1 MTSEGAGW
9 GEWAEGFSGEG
20 AERAASLAS
29 MALTA
34 LRFSSALSSELRS
47 SSLTGSPTMI
57 KLQPDQS
64 ESAKSAAV
72 LARTGA
78 VCLQCS
84 FRACSYTFISH
95 VRLYCWAAGDACPG
109 DVFSPAHPA
118 HTLLTHAIVF
128 PRRGF
133 HQTPAAVTSSPS
145 TSRSGTARL
154 ASTCAL
160 ERAPT
165 AMCRYDCFPCA
176 AFREH
181 KRLTGRPAS
190 FLHLA
195 G

>member
-1 MTSEGAGW
+1 MPGRGSVGAGMTCEGAGW

-95 VRLYCWAAGDACPG
+95 VRLYSWAAGDACPG

-133 HQTPAAVTSSPS
+133 HQ
-145 TSRSGTARL
+145 TARL